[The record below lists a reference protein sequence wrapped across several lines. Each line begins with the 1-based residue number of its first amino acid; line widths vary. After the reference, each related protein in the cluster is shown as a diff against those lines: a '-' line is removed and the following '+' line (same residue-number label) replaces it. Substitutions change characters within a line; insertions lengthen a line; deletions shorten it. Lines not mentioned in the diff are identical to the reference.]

1 MRYVFVRLVELV
13 PILLGVSVLI
23 FMLTRL
29 GPADPARMILG
40 LDAPEAEVIQLR
52 HSLGLDQ
59 PLLVQYVHWLGDT
72 LQGNLGKSY
81 KYGTPVAAELAQ
93 RFPASLILAIASVT
107 VTIAVGIPLGIVSA
121 IRRAQWID
129 YAILL
134 LSLVGVSAPV
144 FLLGFLLIFFLS
156 YSLPVFPTAG
166 ATTPLHLVLPAITLG
181 LPSAAVVVR
190 LTRTSMLEVL
200 NEDYV
205 RTATAKG
212 LRRRVVLVRHALRN
226 ALIPVITIVG
236 LQFGFLLNGSII
248 VEQVF
253 AWPGIGSLIVNAASL
268 GDFPVLQGA
277 TLLFTL
283 TFVVVNLTVDLV
295 CGMVDPRVRTAT
307 DER

>member
-1 MRYVFVRLVELV
+1 MRYVLVRLLELI

-40 LDAPEAEVIQLR
+40 LDAPDEEVVRLR

-59 PLLVQYVHWLGDT
+59 PLPVQYVHWIADT
-72 LQGNLGKSY
+72 LQGNLGRSY
-81 KYGTPVAAELAQ
+81 KYGTPVLSELWQ
-93 RFPASLILAIASVT
+93 RFPASLVLAVASVA
-107 VTIAVGIPLGIVSA
+107 VTIGVGIPMGIVSA
-121 IRRAQWID
+121 VRRAQWID
-129 YAILL
+129 YGILL
-134 LSLVGVSAPV
+134 VSLIGVSAPV
-144 FLLGFLLIFFLS
+144 FLLGFLLIFCLS
-156 YSLPVFPTAG
+156 YLVPIFPTAG

-181 LPSAAVVVR
+181 LPTAAVIVR

-200 NEDYV
+200 NQDYV

-212 LRRRVVLVRHALRN
+212 LARHVVLIRHALRN
-226 ALIPVITIVG
+226 GLIPVITIIG

-253 AWPGIGSLIVNAASL
+253 AWPGIGSLIVNAAMI
-268 GDFPVLQGA
+268 GDYPVLQGA

-283 TFVVVNLTVDLV
+283 TFVLVNLAVDLA
-295 CGMVDPRVRTAT
+295 CGLVDPRLGAPS
-307 DER
+307 

>member
-1 MRYVFVRLVELV
+1 
-13 PILLGVSVLI
+13 
-23 FMLTRL
+23 
-29 GPADPARMILG
+29 
-40 LDAPEAEVIQLR
+40 
-52 HSLGLDQ
+52 
-59 PLLVQYVHWLGDT
+59 
-72 LQGNLGKSY
+72 
-81 KYGTPVAAELAQ
+81 
-93 RFPASLILAIASVT
+93 VT